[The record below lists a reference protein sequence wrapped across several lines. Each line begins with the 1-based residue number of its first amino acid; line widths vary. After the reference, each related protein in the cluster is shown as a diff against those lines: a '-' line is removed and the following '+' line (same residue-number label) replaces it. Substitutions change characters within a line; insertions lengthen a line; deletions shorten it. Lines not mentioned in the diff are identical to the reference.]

1 MSTNNSS
8 LNLPE
13 TKIPKNNIDQIHNN
27 TPKSIL
33 STNGSEIQKIIQDT
47 TPSEEIIKFIEER
60 ELSDMAI
67 TCILEKILHSH
78 RPVIHKLDIINIT
91 LGKIEKSRV
100 SGFLT
105 YKSQKE
111 NLLSKKTQEP
121 NFSKNKVCY
130 FFQVVLKGDLELLD
144 LILKQD
150 FQINFRDNHNKNA
163 LFYAINA
170 DKGDNVDIVLRL
182 INAGVNVNEID
193 TDEEHS
199 PLTLA
204 SKKNMRFTVKA
215 LLDLNA
221 NPNHKD
227 KNGMISLFRKH
238 CTPFCY
244 S

>member
-1 MSTNNSS
+1 MSADNSTS
-8 LNLPE
+8 NLPQ
-13 TKIPKNNIDQIHNN
+13 TKLPKNNIDLSQNN
-27 TPKSIL
+27 NPKSVL
-33 STNGSEIQKIIQDT
+33 LTNGSEIQKIIQDT

-60 ELSDMAI
+60 DLSDMAI

-91 LGKIEKSRV
+91 LGKIEKSKV

-111 NLLSKKTQEP
+111 NQVTKKTQDA
-121 NFSKNKVCY
+121 NFSRNKVCY

-150 FQINFRDNHNKNA
+150 FQINFKDNYNKNA

-182 INAGVNVNEID
+182 INAGVNVNEVE
-193 TDEEHS
+193 TEEEHS

-204 SKKNMRFTVKA
+204 TKKNMRYTVKA
-215 LLDLNA
+215 LLEYNA

-227 KNGMISLFRKH
+227 KNGIFLFN
-238 CTPFCY
+238 